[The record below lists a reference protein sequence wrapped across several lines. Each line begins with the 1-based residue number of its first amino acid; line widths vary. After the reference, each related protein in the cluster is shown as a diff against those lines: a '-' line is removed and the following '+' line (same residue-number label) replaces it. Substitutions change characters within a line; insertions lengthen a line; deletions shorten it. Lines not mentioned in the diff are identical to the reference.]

1 MTMTKRKGYAAVN
14 EAFDA
19 AKKGNTLLRKMIK
32 ESADMADTEARCE
45 PPPELRERDGWHWV
59 ETPAKTRHIARWFSA
74 HKPDIEPLWVS
85 EHLAHATTGWAAKEW
100 GWRYIAP
107 VATPA
112 EVDALRAE
120 ADEWKRLC
128 TIAEP
133 GVAALRAEL
142 QRCEA
147 ACFDVQ
153 RDNIA
158 LRARVAELEAALKD
172 ITSLGG
178 CGFSVTTARAALEH
192 KP

>member
-1 MTMTKRKGYAAVN
+1 MTPDLESRARLTPIRAILTHAARRGWCDVPN
-14 EAFDA
+14 FEAPGA
-19 AKKGNTLLRKMIK
+19 SPPR
-32 ESADMADTEARCE
+32 TEW
-45 PPPELRERDGWHWV
+45 L
-59 ETPAKTRHIARWFSA
+59 
-74 HKPDIEPLWVS
+74 
-85 EHLAHATTGWAAKEW
+85 
-100 GWRYIAP
+100 
-107 VATPA
+107 TPA

-158 LRARVAELEAALKD
+158 LRARVAELDADADALRGRVVRLWELVRSAYAEGWQDSRTDDQYDTATDAWDRSAA
-172 ITSLGG
+172 
-178 CGFSVTTARAALEH
+178 CAALEGNPH
-192 KP
+192 E